1 MRALVEEVVMQDY
14 SIGLRKRIATCVQ
27 AMQDWLAEEQVPGY

>member
-1 MRALVEEVVMQDY
+1 MRAFDEEVVMQDY

-27 AMQDWLAEEQVPGY
+27 AMRDYLREECGTD